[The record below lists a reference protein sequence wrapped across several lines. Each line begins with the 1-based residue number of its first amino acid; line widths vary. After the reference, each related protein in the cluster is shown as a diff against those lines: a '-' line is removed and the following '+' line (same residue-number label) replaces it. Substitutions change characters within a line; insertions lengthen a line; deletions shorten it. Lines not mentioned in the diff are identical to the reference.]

1 MSALGSP
8 QPIPGRPPA
17 PVAPPPRP
25 APARQRRPLTVG
37 LLLVFVVALIW
48 LGFRAFQSSQ
58 PSGQPAATAAVRT
71 ARIATGLLNRE
82 IRLSGQ
88 TVATN
93 SASITV
99 PIMRSPDSRREM
111 VLVFVAKAGSHV
123 KKGEVVAQIDARVL
137 QDHIDDVNSTVIQSE
152 SDIKKRQAEHAVDW
166 ENLEQT
172 LRVAKADFEKAR
184 LDDSAIETRSAIDQ
198 ELSKLSVAE
207 AEAKYKQLQQDLGSK
222 KAAYAAETRIL
233 EITRLRH
240 IRHRNFHTGDLQK
253 FTFRAPMDGLV
264 VMSSFFRGGE
274 MAQIQQGDQVQPGMT
289 FMQIVDTSSMQ
300 VQGDL
305 NQTESAD
312 LRVGQAAAISLD
324 AFPGVRLRG
333 TVRSIG
339 ALGVRGWWEN
349 YHLRRIPVR
358 IAIEGSDPRVIPDLS
373 ASADIQVFRQDDAVL
388 APLEALRISGSRAR
402 VMVRKGD
409 SFEVR
414 DVTLGPRNATHAVVL
429 SGLAAGEE
437 VALEPSRG

>member
-1 MSALGSP
+1 
-8 QPIPGRPPA
+8 
-17 PVAPPPRP
+17 
-25 APARQRRPLTVG
+25 
-37 LLLVFVVALIW
+37 LLVLVVALVW
-48 LGFRAFQSSQ
+48 LGFRAFQSTQPSSQ
-58 PSGQPAATAAVRT
+58 PATTAAVRT
-71 ARIATGLLNRE
+71 ARIATGPLNQQVRV
-82 IRLSGQ
+82 SGQ

-99 PIMRSPDSRREM
+99 PIMRGPDTGRDM
-111 VLVFVAKAGSHV
+111 VLVFLAKAGSYV
-123 KKGEVVAQIDARVL
+123 KKGDVVGQIDARVL

-152 SDIKKRQAEHAVDW
+152 TDIKKRQAEHAVDW
-166 ENLEQT
+166 ENLQQT
-172 LRVAKADFEKAR
+172 LRVAKADFEKAK

-207 AEAKYKQLQQDLGSK
+207 AEAKYKQLQQDLANK
-222 KAAYAAETRIL
+222 KAVHAAETRIL

-240 IRHRNFHTGDLQK
+240 IRHRNHHAGDLQK

-264 VMSSFFRGGE
+264 VISSFFRGGE
-274 MAQIQQGDQVQPGMT
+274 MAQIQQGDQVRPGMT
-289 FMQIVDTSSMQ
+289 FMQIVDISSMQ
-300 VQGDL
+300 VQGDV

-312 LRVGQAAAISLD
+312 VRVGQPAVIRLD

-358 IAIEGSDPRVIPDLS
+358 IDIEESDPRVIPDLS
-373 ASADIQVFRQDDAVL
+373 ASADIQVFRKDDAVL
-388 APLEALRISGSRAR
+388 APLEALRFSGSRAR
-402 VMVRKGD
+402 VAVRKGG

-414 DVTLGPRNATHAVVL
+414 DVTLGPRNATHAVIL